1 MPSITAVK
9 GLPILLVTLFAGVL
23 LVACGGGSDPT
34 EGDGERITDP
44 ALVPS
49 STPMQNPMTYKI
61 SGDRIQIL
69 GGTTIANTG
78 GTATAGRNQYEVQS
92 GDTCSAIAANLGV
105 TLDALMKA
113 NRTIDSNCSNL
124 AAGQKLVIPGAA
136 TATATTG
143 STGNRTPTP
152 SANGK
157 EYTIAEGDTCSGIAA
172 NLGIS
177 IEQLRSANPSIDAD
191 CSNLQPGQKLKAP

>member
-1 MPSITAVK
+1 MPSITTVR
-9 GLPILLVTLFAGVL
+9 GLPFLIMTLVAGVL
-23 LVACGGGSDPT
+23 LAACGGGGDPT
-34 EGDGERITDP
+34 DGDGQRVTDP

-61 SGDRIQIL
+61 SGDRIQI

-78 GTATAGRNQYEVQS
+78 GTATTSRSQYEVQS

-113 NRTIDSNCSNL
+113 NRTIDANCSNL
-124 AAGQKLVIPGAA
+124 SAGQKLVVPGAA
-136 TATATTG
+136 TATTTAG
-143 STGNRTPTP
+143 TTGNRTPTP
-152 SANGK
+152 SSNKK
-157 EYTIAEGDTCSGIAA
+157 EYTVAAGDTCSGIAA
-172 NLGIS
+172 SLGVS
-177 IEQLRSANPSIDAD
+177 IEQLRGANPSIDAN